1 MAHETT
7 IGKDQRIYELT
18 IPATPTTIWDLM
30 DDTMK
35 GELHTIRDGETMVL
49 DVLDGYIY
57 SEITAFWTAHKI
69 GGAEEPFAPMT
80 YAYFPFL
87 DWHKKVLVRAAS
99 PTPFRIKLI
108 LGFISR
114 PNY

>member
-18 IPATPTTIWDLM
+18 IPTNLTTIWDLM
-30 DDTMK
+30 DQTMK
-35 GELHTIRDGETMVL
+35 DELKTVHDGELMML

-57 SEITAFWTAHKI
+57 SEATAFFTSHKV
-69 GGAEEPFAPMT
+69 GGAEEPFAPQT
-80 YAYFPFL
+80 YSYFPFL
-87 DWHKKVLVRAAS
+87 DWHKKVLVRAAA
-99 PTPFRIKLI
+99 PAPFRIKLI

-114 PNY
+114 PTT